1 MRGVR
6 TGKSLREGE
15 VALMMAPPLRK
26 HLLNTGVSRG
36 PAPRGL
42 EVQGGFSLSEEVEE
56 VRDGEGEGEG
66 GVTSMG
72 GVGDGEGSDGVGVA

>member
-1 MRGVR
+1 MR
-6 TGKSLREGE
+6 TGKNLREGE
-15 VALMMAPPLRK
+15 VALTMAPPLSKR
-26 HLLNTGVSRG
+26 LLDAGVLG
-36 PAPRGL
+36 GAAPRGS

-72 GVGDGEGSDGVGVA
+72 GVGDGEGSDRVGVA